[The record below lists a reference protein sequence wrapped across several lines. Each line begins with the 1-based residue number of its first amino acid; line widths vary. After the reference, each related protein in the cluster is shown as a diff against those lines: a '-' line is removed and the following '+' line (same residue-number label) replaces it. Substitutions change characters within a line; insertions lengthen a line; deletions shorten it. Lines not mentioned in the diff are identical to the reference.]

1 MAALDQAVSA
11 NFSVRETPLYAIV
24 NAQVLVSSGKLDD
37 ARKVLETAMQLPGV
51 RSALKPEQRAAVQAR
66 AGRRVVEPTLHERA
80 TIYLLL
86 ADVLGRLSKLPDAP
100 EAKKYISDAM
110 REFEGTSEEVRG
122 GWGVQGEFKGAAEV
136 KRGGGMGGQASRSG
150 QERNTAR
157 CLEQA

>member
-1 MAALDQAVSA
+1 MHQDKPQLAMAALDQAVSA
-11 NFSVRETPLYAIV
+11 NFSVRDTPLYAIV

-86 ADVLGRLSKLPDAP
+86 ADVSGRLSKLPDAP

-122 GWGVQGEFKGAAEV
+122 ERRVQGGRRGHEEERVRLGKGY
-136 KRGGGMGGQASRSG
+136 
-150 QERNTAR
+150 
-157 CLEQA
+157 LELAHLKT